1 MIQVIGLMIAFYI
14 ITRMLHMLID
24 KSKEINTVTML
35 FCVLT
40 ILVSIY
46 GIYSLLTSGSE
57 ISQSLLR

>member
-1 MIQVIGLMIAFYI
+1 MIAFYI